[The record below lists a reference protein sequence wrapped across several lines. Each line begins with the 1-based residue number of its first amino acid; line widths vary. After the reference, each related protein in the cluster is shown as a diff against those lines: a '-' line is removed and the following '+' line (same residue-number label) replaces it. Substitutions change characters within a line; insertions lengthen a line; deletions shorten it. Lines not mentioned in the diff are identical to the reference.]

1 MGFTLETDL
10 EMAGKGGLVLGPN
23 LKLGGLMEK
32 PGVQDKAH
40 ISPSVKGKNVMFIL
54 LSKIIAL
61 DYNQFC
67 S

>member
-23 LKLGGLMEK
+23 LKLRVEK

-54 LSKIIAL
+54 LSKII
-61 DYNQFC
+61 
-67 S
+67 

>member
-23 LKLGGLMEK
+23 LKLRVEK